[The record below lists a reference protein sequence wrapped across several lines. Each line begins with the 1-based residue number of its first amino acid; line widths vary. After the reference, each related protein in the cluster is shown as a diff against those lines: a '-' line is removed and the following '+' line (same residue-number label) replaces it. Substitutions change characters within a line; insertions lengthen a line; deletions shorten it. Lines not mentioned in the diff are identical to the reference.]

1 MRKTKVLIQQ
11 RWAMNGA
18 MLATAIAG
26 MLTISPNALAQSSS
40 TPNARVHPCAKG
52 APTGAICQ
60 TIAVPENHSKPSG
73 KSIDL
78 EIMVLPSSGSG
89 KKGPPLIILP
99 DLGGQGTTSA
109 NDYARLAV
117 RKTNDLVLVD
127 QRGTTPGK
135 PNLSCEGSDTEG
147 TLNFFAVDPLEVELA
162 RSSKE
167 AKKCFD
173 GYRAAGVDIDA
184 YNSSEAAN
192 DLPIIVK
199 ALRVPKADFYGLGIG
214 ARVVL
219 QAMRAH
225 PAVVNSAIL
234 DSAEPPNTPSWFTP
248 SERLA
253 TGNEGLEALYKACAA
268 QAGCAAS
275 RGDLKAKI
283 SALRDKLN
291 KAPLGVPV
299 DTPEGKQTVRI
310 TGNDAVALVL
320 QLTIEP
326 ATLPLAPSVID
337 AVTAGDIATLSG
349 LLNTLFAPPPGT
361 PEAAPGQSGLFIG
374 QLCIDSGYREP
385 TAADKAAMGP
395 TNWTASS
402 LALGAAPECLA
413 ANVKPLPASFRA
425 PVVSSI
431 PTLFLVGDLNP
442 LGTPSLSKR
451 AAATLKNSTLVT
463 FADQTRGVLLPSSC
477 AQKVLGSFLS
487 SPTKV
492 DKSCAAK
499 LTGPKFL

>member
-1 MRKTKVLIQQ
+1 MSAAILTTTIASMLI
-11 RWAMNGA
+11 
-18 MLATAIAG
+18 
-26 MLTISPNALAQSSS
+26 ISPNSLARSS
-40 TPNARVHPCAKG
+40 TTPKSRVHPCAKG
-52 APTGAICQ
+52 APTGAVCQ
-60 TIAVPENHSKPSG
+60 TIVVPENHSKPTG

-78 EIMVLPSSGSG
+78 EIMVLPSLGTG

-99 DLGGQGTTSA
+99 DLGGQGTTVA
-109 NDYARLAV
+109 NDFARLAV
-117 RKTNDLVLVD
+117 RKTNDLVFVD
-127 QRGTTPGK
+127 QRGTIPGK

-147 TLNFFAVDPLEVELA
+147 TLNFFVVDPLDVEIA
-162 RSSKE
+162 RSGKE

-192 DLPIIVK
+192 DLPLIVK
-199 ALRVPKADFYGLGIG
+199 ELRVPKANFYGLGIG

-234 DSAEPPNTPSWFTP
+234 DSAEPPSTPSWFTP

-268 QAGCAAS
+268 QPGCAAS

-283 SALRDKLN
+283 IALRDKFN

-299 DTPEGKQTVRI
+299 DTREGKQTVRI
-310 TGNDAVALVL
+310 TGNDATALIL
-320 QLTIEP
+320 QLTLEP
-326 ATLPLAPSVID
+326 TTLPLAPSVID
-337 AVTAGDIATLSG
+337 ALATSDLATLSG
-349 LLNTLFAPPPGT
+349 LLSALFAGPPGVT
-361 PEAAPGQSGLFIG
+361 EEVPAQSGLFLA

-385 TAADKAAMGP
+385 TAADKAAMAP
-395 TNWTASS
+395 ASWTASS
-402 LALGAAPECLA
+402 LALGSAPECLA
-413 ANVKPLPASFRA
+413 ANVKPLPASFRT
-425 PVVSSI
+425 PVTSNI

-442 LGTPSLSKR
+442 LGTPSLSKK
-451 AAATLKNSTLVT
+451 AAGTLKNSTLVT
-463 FADQTRGVLLPSSC
+463 FADQTRGVLLPSPC
-477 AQKVLGSFLS
+477 AQKVVGSFLS
-487 SPTKV
+487 SPTNV